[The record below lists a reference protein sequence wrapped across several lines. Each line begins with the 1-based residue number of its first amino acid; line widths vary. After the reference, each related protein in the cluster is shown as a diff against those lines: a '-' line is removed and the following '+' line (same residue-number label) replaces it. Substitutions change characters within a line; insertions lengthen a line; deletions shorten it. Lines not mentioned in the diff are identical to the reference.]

1 MVSWKT
7 HSDVWAHVT
16 LRLFSGFSKIPSS
29 VFFYWPAFMCTCS
42 IYPPIIII
50 YCFSLPVIL
59 FQAAVS
65 LQCFIFPLSITYSVL
80 FFSPLCISNQVNL
93 CSPKSQLCLKGLYKV
108 YSIQHSLNNVW
119 WRTHPFLSICKI
131 FFWQLNNVNWLQM
144 LFLGVQ
150 TKGKGRKIPKM
161 KEGKKKLWFR
171 DIKLIY
177 NTHLYVNV
185 NVDLDQIPGR
195 QNRYNME
202 HIISSQP

>member
-7 HSDVWAHVT
+7 HSDVWAHIT

-65 LQCFIFPLSITYSVL
+65 LQCFIF
-80 FFSPLCISNQVNL
+80 SPLYHLL
-93 CSPKSQLCLKGLYKV
+93 CPIFLPSLHLKSSQFMQPKITTLPQRALQSVQHTTLSKQCLMTHTSILV
-108 YSIQHSLNNVW
+108 YLQ
-119 WRTHPFLSICKI
+119 KK
-131 FFWQLNNVNWLQM
+131 FWQLNNVNWLQM

-150 TKGKGRKIPKM
+150 TKGKGRKIQKW
-161 KEGKKKLWFR
+161 KNER
-171 DIKLIY
+171 RNY
-177 NTHLYVNV
+177 
-185 NVDLDQIPGR
+185 DLEI
-195 QNRYNME
+195 
-202 HIISSQP
+202 